1 MLKRTLSGAVYVAV
15 IAGIFLLREFVSP
28 LFFMGLIL
36 AFIGIGTYE
45 MLRAFRAKLTIS
57 QMVAV
62 SVYAAVYLPIAYF
75 WQITGIAALTAAIVV
90 AVLCLLVFDGKTTLD
105 GLGSAL
111 LCAFY
116 PTGLSFGMALANDF
130 AVGSLPVL
138 VMMFVIPA
146 CADTF
151 AYLVGRAVKGPKLC
165 PTVSPNK
172 TISGAVGGLLGG
184 GAGAVAIYFIFRS
197 QAAVTAA
204 MAGWLSYFLVGL
216 ATSVVTIIGDLIE
229 SSIKRRLEIKDMGN
243 LMPGH
248 GGILDRID
256 GTLIGSIFLYV
267 VFSVFFI

>member
-15 IAGIFLLREFVSP
+15 LAGIFVLREFVSP
-28 LFFMGLIL
+28 LFFLGLVL

-45 MLRAFRAKLTIS
+45 MLRAFRAKLTVS

-62 SVYAAVYLPIAYF
+62 SVYAAAYVPVAYF
-75 WQITGIAALTAAIVV
+75 WEITGIAALTAAVV
-90 AVLCLLVFDGKTTLD
+90 LAAFCLLVFDGKTTLE
-105 GLGSAL
+105 GAGSAMI
-111 LCAFY
+111 CAFY
-116 PTGLSFGMALANDF
+116 PTGLSFGLVLANAF

-172 TISGAVGGLLGG
+172 TISGAIGGLIGG

-197 QAAVTAA
+197 QAVVTAH
-204 MAGWLSYFLVGL
+204 MAGWVSYFLVGL

-229 SSIKRRLEIKDMGN
+229 SSIKRRIGIKDMGN

-256 GTLIGSIFLYV
+256 GTLVGSIFLYV
-267 VFSVFFI
+267 VFHVFFM